1 MHNLE
6 RTMIMSRYYLDDGVE
21 QEFTVF
27 ISHGRSD
34 LWRQVER
41 YINKTVEMDT
51 IVLKETYH
59 GVTIIEK
66 LEDEAENCECAVV
79 IMTPD
84 DKMADGSFRSRQ
96 NVIHEIGY
104 LQAQYGRQNV
114 VILKEESV
122 EWFSNNSGIEYIKFA
137 GTSVSSTFHILNEA
151 LTGLYD
157 DFCEDKEEDE
167 AEE

>member
-1 MHNLE
+1 
-6 RTMIMSRYYLDDGVE
+6 MSKVYLDGGVE
-21 QEFTVF
+21 LEFTVF

-41 YINKTVEMDT
+41 YINKTIDMDT
-51 IVLKETYH
+51 VVLKETYH

-66 LEDEAENCECAVV
+66 LRDEAENCECAVV

-84 DKMADGSFRSRQ
+84 DEMADGSFRSRQ

-104 LQAQYGRQNV
+104 LQALYGRQNV

-122 EWFSNNSGIEYIKFA
+122 EGFSNNSGIECIEFA
-137 GTSVSSTFHILNEA
+137 GTSVSSIFHILNEA
-151 LTGLYD
+151 LTALYD
-157 DFCEDKEEDE
+157 EFCEDEEEDE
-167 AEE
+167 SEE